1 MEKVLYI
8 GTRHFVLLPTLSTLS
23 TTEGSKRVREGGDKV
38 LKVCKRCFKE
48 FDEDESVESSPARNL
63 GDIFVSGASN
73 IDVRDLCPECREELG
88 VMNLMGFR
96 P

>member
-1 MEKVLYI
+1 MEQVLYI
-8 GTRHFVLLPTLSTLS
+8 GTCHFISLPILSTLS
-23 TTEGSKRVREGGDKV
+23 TTQGSKRVKEGGGQG
-38 LKVCKRCFKE
+38 LKLCKRCFKE
-48 FDEDESVESSPARNL
+48 FDEDENIDFSPARSL

-73 IDVRDLCPECREELG
+73 IDVRDLCPECREDLG